1 MLSKSQVLQHFDGMA
16 INGDWSNLYDQDQ
29 EDMTNYSFR
38 IRRERVVELLDPI
51 LRQGM
56 RVLDV
61 GCGTGI
67 MAPIVLSKKTHYQ
80 GVDLSRN
87 MILEAKKRHFG
98 TQTSEAS
105 VAFTVADVEGMPFP
119 DAHYDVLLALGLLE
133 YFEDPQRVVDEIV
146 RVVKP
151 GGSIIVSVPNV
162 LCVDA
167 VASALV
173 SPILTTPMSYIR
185 RLRGRDTQE
194 TKYSNHK
201 YYPANL
207 DRLFLSRGFRKSGD
221 IYYNLEAAAYPLRRL
236 FPNLALRIKRFIEPY
251 QHGPL
256 RAFATAYVARFTRT
270 ATAET

>member
-1 MLSKSQVLQHFDGMA
+1 MLSRSQVVQHFDGLA
-16 INGDWSNLYDQDQ
+16 INGDWSKLYDQDQ

-51 LRQGM
+51 LGQGM
-56 RVLDV
+56 HVLDV

-67 MAPIVLSKKTHYQ
+67 MAPIVLSKKAHYQ

-87 MILEAKKRHFG
+87 MILEARAKYVEIG
-98 TQTSEAS
+98 EAEDS
-105 VAFTVADVEGMPFP
+105 VVFTVGDVERMPFP

-133 YFEDPQRVVDEIV
+133 YFEDPRRVVDEIV
-146 RVVKP
+146 RVVRP

-167 VASALV
+167 ATCALF
-173 SPILTTPMSYIR
+173 SPILTTPMSFVR
-185 RLRGRDTQE
+185 RLRGRDTRG

-201 YYPANL
+201 YSPAGL
-207 DRLFLSRGFRKSGD
+207 DRLFLSRGFRKSGG

-236 FPNLALRIKRFIEPY
+236 LPNLALRLKKSIEPY

-256 RAFATAYVARFTRT
+256 RAFATAYVARFTKT
-270 ATAET
+270 AAAEA